1 VFHSRGLLDFPM
13 YRLRPNAVY
22 TRRVVQKA
30 LDAVY
35 RDALDGRHYATT
47 RAIPG

>member
-1 VFHSRGLLDFPM
+1 M

-35 RDALDGRHYATT
+35 RDALAARCVPDRLA
-47 RAIPG
+47 RDF